1 MNIAAVPSYLANDDH
16 QGSIQE
22 EWEEVSGD
30 PTVQLQAEGGCEG
43 GWDVTLG
50 RGKAFLNGSR
60 RLAV

>member
-1 MNIAAVPSYLANDDH
+1 MFDE
-16 QGSIQE
+16 IQE